1 MLDCCWCC
9 YAGPEHET
17 LQLMHVPPESFL
29 RRLLETCSTTL
40 ASGDRCSGSCTAS
53 GRHGTLR
60 TPGAGFCCRASAVG
74 LKAWAILLSHLL
86 MQGHRWLGDTPAALR
101 ISGCNF
107 VASDGKLG
115 FESEVGAGRNARYC
129 AKACVPMAR
138 AGRTLVNSCR
148 GSPLNDK
155 KPIIGSASVITRSH
169 SHQRA

>member
-1 MLDCCWCC
+1 MCLLSRSFADSLKPALPCLVPLL
-9 YAGPEHET
+9 AETDAQGPAPLPDVKGYYE
-17 LQLMHVPPESFL
+17 
-29 RRLLETCSTTL
+29 RLE
-40 ASGDRCSGSCTAS
+40 
-53 GRHGTLR
+53 
-60 TPGAGFCCRASAVG
+60 RASAVG

-148 GSPLNDK
+148 GSPLKDRN
-155 KPIIGSASVITRSH
+155 PIIGSASVITRSH
-169 SHQRA
+169 PHQRV